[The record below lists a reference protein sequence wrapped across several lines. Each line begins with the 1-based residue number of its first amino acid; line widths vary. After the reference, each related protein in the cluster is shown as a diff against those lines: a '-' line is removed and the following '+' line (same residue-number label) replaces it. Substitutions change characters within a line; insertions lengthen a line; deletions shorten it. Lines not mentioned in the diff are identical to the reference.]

1 MSFYGNISNAGKT
14 QMSFDRVYPNRK
26 IMEENAPTD
35 GVFVGRFVLVEY
47 DDLIKF
53 KFIIVELSK
62 IKYDIRYCEKRK
74 CRCHPE
80 SSIEYILKDASDNLI
95 EFLKKENIYEALKE
109 LIESYEVKISKYV
122 YDIYLK

>member
-1 MSFYGNISNAGKT
+1 MKNNIDLIDKVLIKFLLLDGNES
-14 QMSFDRVYPNRK
+14 S
-26 IMEENAPTD
+26 
-35 GVFVGRFVLVEY
+35 LLEY

-62 IKYDIRYCEKRK
+62 IKYDIRYCKKRK

-95 EFLKKENIYEALKE
+95 EFLKQENIYEALKE

-122 YDIYLK
+122 YDVYLK

>member
-1 MSFYGNISNAGKT
+1 MKNNIDLIDKVLIKFLLLDGNES
-14 QMSFDRVYPNRK
+14 S
-26 IMEENAPTD
+26 
-35 GVFVGRFVLVEY
+35 LLEY

-95 EFLKKENIYEALKE
+95 EFLKQENIYEALKE

-122 YDIYLK
+122 

>member
-1 MSFYGNISNAGKT
+1 MKNNIDLIDKVLIKCLLLDGNES
-14 QMSFDRVYPNRK
+14 S
-26 IMEENAPTD
+26 
-35 GVFVGRFVLVEY
+35 LLEY

>member
-47 DDLIKF
+47 DDNTYSHRTGFINFLPTKDEELNGKYSVYTNAECTIPF
-53 KFIIVELSK
+53 KLTESNDLLSN
-62 IKYDIRYCEKRK
+62 CN
-74 CRCHPE
+74 P
-80 SSIEYILKDASDNLI
+80 
-95 EFLKKENIYEALKE
+95 
-109 LIESYEVKISKYV
+109 VIS
-122 YDIYLK
+122 